1 MSRENILLKLIIF
14 SAPSGAGKSSLIK
27 KLIELS
33 ESTIELSVSVTTR
46 EPRDGEVHGVDYFF
60 ISEQEFLKLE
70 KQDSFLESANVHGY
84 HYATLKSFVDEKT
97 SSGISVI
104 LDIDV
109 QGFKQVKQTSQD
121 NVSIFILP
129 PSLEELEQRLF
140 NRGSESAE
148 SIKKR
153 LENALIELRSAE
165 IFDYVVV
172 NDEFDNTIKILSSIL
187 FDENIEYND
196 ENAMNILKELLDN

>member
-1 MSRENILLKLIIF
+1 MNDSKLIIF

-70 KQDSFLESANVHGY
+70 KQDAFLESANVHSF

-97 SSGISVI
+97 NSGISVI

-172 NDEFDNTIKILSSIL
+172 NDEFDKTIKILSSIL
-187 FDENIEYND
+187 FDKNIEYND
-196 ENAMNILKELLDN
+196 ENAKNILKELLDN

>member
-1 MSRENILLKLIIF
+1 MNDSKLIIF

-153 LENALIELRSAE
+153 LKNALIELRSAE

>member
-1 MSRENILLKLIIF
+1 MNDSKLIIF
-14 SAPSGAGKSSLIK
+14 SAPSGTGKSSLIK

-33 ESTIELSVSVTTR
+33 ESTIELSVSATTR

-70 KQDSFLESANVHGY
+70 KQDAFLESANVHGFN
-84 HYATLKSFVDEKT
+84 YATLKSFVDEKI

-109 QGFKQVKQTSQD
+109 QGFKQIKQTSQD

-153 LENALIELRSAE
+153 LENALIELRSVE

-172 NDEFDNTIKILSSIL
+172 NDEFDKTIKILSSIL
-187 FDENIEYND
+187 FDKNIEYND
-196 ENAMNILKELLDN
+196 ENAKNILKELLDN

>member
-1 MSRENILLKLIIF
+1 MNDSKLIIF

-153 LENALIELRSAE
+153 LKNALIELRSAE

-196 ENAMNILKELLDN
+196 ENAKNILKELLDN

>member
-1 MSRENILLKLIIF
+1 MNDSKLIIF

-33 ESTIELSVSVTTR
+33 ESTIDLSVSVTTR

-70 KQDSFLESANVHGY
+70 KQDAFLESANVHGFY
-84 HYATLKSFVDEKT
+84 YATLKSFVDEKT

-172 NDEFDNTIKILSSIL
+172 NDEFDKTIKILSSIL
-187 FDENIEYND
+187 FDKNIEYND
-196 ENAMNILKELLDN
+196 ENAKNILKELLDN

>member
-1 MSRENILLKLIIF
+1 MNDSKLIIF

-70 KQDSFLESANVHGY
+70 KQDAFLESANVHGFY
-84 HYATLKSFVDEKT
+84 YATLKSFVDEKT

-172 NDEFDNTIKILSSIL
+172 NDEFDKTIKILSSIL
-187 FDENIEYND
+187 FDKNIEYND
-196 ENAMNILKELLDN
+196 ENAKNILKELLDN

>member
-1 MSRENILLKLIIF
+1 MNDSKLIIF

-70 KQDSFLESANVHGY
+70 KQDAFLESANVHGFY
-84 HYATLKSFVDEKT
+84 YATLKSFVDEKT
-97 SSGISVI
+97 RSGISVI

-172 NDEFDNTIKILSSIL
+172 NDEFDKTIKILSSIL
-187 FDENIEYND
+187 FDKNIEYND
-196 ENAMNILKELLDN
+196 ENAKNILKELLDN

>member
-1 MSRENILLKLIIF
+1 MSNSKLIIF

-60 ISEQEFLKLE
+60 ISKQEFLTLE
-70 KQDSFLESANVHGY
+70 KQNALLVSANVHGF

-97 SSGISVI
+97 NSGISVI

-109 QGFKQVKQTSQD
+109 QGFKQVKQTLQD

-165 IFDYVVV
+165 LFDYVVV
-172 NDEFDNTIKILSSIL
+172 NDEFNKTIKILSSIL
-187 FDENIEYND
+187 FDKNIEYND
-196 ENAMNILKELLDN
+196 ENAKNILKELLDN

>member
-1 MSRENILLKLIIF
+1 MNDSKLIIF

-27 KLIELS
+27 KLVELS
-33 ESTIELSVSVTTR
+33 QSTIELSVSATTR

-70 KQDSFLESANVHGY
+70 KQDAFLESANVHGFY
-84 HYATLKSFVDEKT
+84 YATLKSFVDEKT
-97 SSGISVI
+97 CSGISVI

-109 QGFKQVKQTSQD
+109 QGFKQVKKTSQD
-121 NVSIFILP
+121 NVSIFVLP

-196 ENAMNILKELLDN
+196 ENAKNILKELLDN

>member
-1 MSRENILLKLIIF
+1 MNDSKLIIF

-33 ESTIELSVSVTTR
+33 ESTIDLSVSVTTR

-70 KQDSFLESANVHGY
+70 KQDAFLESANVHGFY
-84 HYATLKSFVDEKT
+84 YATLKSFVDEKT
-97 SSGISVI
+97 STGISVI

-109 QGFKQVKQTSQD
+109 QGFKQIKQTSQD

-172 NDEFDNTIKILSSIL
+172 NDEFDKTIKILSSIL
-187 FDENIEYND
+187 FDKNIEYND
-196 ENAMNILKELLDN
+196 ENTKNILKELLDN

>member
-1 MSRENILLKLIIF
+1 MNDSKLIIF

-33 ESTIELSVSVTTR
+33 ESTIDLSVSVTTR

-70 KQDSFLESANVHGY
+70 KQDAFLESANVHGY
-84 HYATLKSFVDEKT
+84 NYATLKSFVDEKT

>member
-1 MSRENILLKLIIF
+1 M
-14 SAPSGAGKSSLIK
+14 
-27 KLIELS
+27 
-33 ESTIELSVSVTTR
+33 
-46 EPRDGEVHGVDYFF
+46 
-60 ISEQEFLKLE
+60 
-70 KQDSFLESANVHGY
+70 
-84 HYATLKSFVDEKT
+84 
-97 SSGISVI
+97 
-104 LDIDV
+104 
-109 QGFKQVKQTSQD
+109 QD

-172 NDEFDNTIKILSSIL
+172 NDEFDKTIKILSSIL
-187 FDENIEYND
+187 FDKNIEYND
-196 ENAMNILKELLDN
+196 ENAKNILKELLDN

>member
-1 MSRENILLKLIIF
+1 MNDSKLIIF

-70 KQDSFLESANVHGY
+70 KQDSFLESANVHGF

-129 PSLEELEQRLF
+129 PSLEELEKRLF

-196 ENAMNILKELLDN
+196 ENAKNILKELLDN

>member
-1 MSRENILLKLIIF
+1 MNDSKLIIF

-33 ESTIELSVSVTTR
+33 ESTIDLSVSVTTR

-70 KQDSFLESANVHGY
+70 KQDAFLESANVHGFY
-84 HYATLKSFVDEKT
+84 YATLKSFVDEKT

-153 LENALIELRSAE
+153 LKNALIELRSAE

-172 NDEFDNTIKILSSIL
+172 NDEFDKTIKILSSIL
-187 FDENIEYND
+187 FDKNIEYND
-196 ENAMNILKELLDN
+196 ENTKNILKELLDN

>member
-1 MSRENILLKLIIF
+1 MNDSKLIIF

-33 ESTIELSVSVTTR
+33 ESTIDLSVSVTTR

-70 KQDSFLESANVHGY
+70 KQDAFLESANVHGFY
-84 HYATLKSFVDEKT
+84 YATLKSFVDEKT
-97 SSGISVI
+97 RSGISVI

-109 QGFKQVKQTSQD
+109 QGFKQVKKTSQD
-121 NVSIFILP
+121 NVSIFVLP

-140 NRGSESAE
+140 NRGSESVE

-165 IFDYVVV
+165 LFDYVVV
-172 NDEFDNTIKILSSIL
+172 NDEFDKTIKILSSIL
-187 FDENIEYND
+187 FDKNIEYND
-196 ENAMNILKELLDN
+196 ENAKNILKELLDN

>member
-1 MSRENILLKLIIF
+1 M
-14 SAPSGAGKSSLIK
+14 
-27 KLIELS
+27 
-33 ESTIELSVSVTTR
+33 
-46 EPRDGEVHGVDYFF
+46 
-60 ISEQEFLKLE
+60 KLE
-70 KQDSFLESANVHGY
+70 KQDAFLESAIVHGF

-97 SSGISVI
+97 SSGTSVI

-129 PSLEELEQRLF
+129 PSLEELEKRLF

-196 ENAMNILKELLDN
+196 ESAKNILKELLDN

>member
-1 MSRENILLKLIIF
+1 MNDSKLIIF

-33 ESTIELSVSVTTR
+33 ESTIDLSVSVTTR

-70 KQDSFLESANVHGY
+70 KQDAFLESANVHGFY
-84 HYATLKSFVDEKT
+84 YATLKSFVDEKT
-97 SSGISVI
+97 CSGISVI

-140 NRGSESAE
+140 NRGSESVE

-165 IFDYVVV
+165 LFDYVVV
-172 NDEFDNTIKILSSIL
+172 NDEFD
-187 FDENIEYND
+187 
-196 ENAMNILKELLDN
+196 

>member
-1 MSRENILLKLIIF
+1 MKVDDGQVNKLDTPL
-14 SAPSGAGKSSLIK
+14 A
-27 KLIELS
+27 
-33 ESTIELSVSVTTR
+33 
-46 EPRDGEVHGVDYFF
+46 
-60 ISEQEFLKLE
+60 
-70 KQDSFLESANVHGY
+70 
-84 HYATLKSFVDEKT
+84 SFVDEKT
-97 SSGISVI
+97 STGISVI

-165 IFDYVVV
+165 LFDYVVV
-172 NDEFDNTIKILSSIL
+172 NDEFNKTIKILSSIL
-187 FDENIEYND
+187 FDKNIEYND
-196 ENAMNILKELLDN
+196 ENTKNILKELLDN

>member
-1 MSRENILLKLIIF
+1 MNDSKLIIF

-172 NDEFDNTIKILSSIL
+172 NDAFDNTIKILSSIL

-196 ENAMNILKELLDN
+196 ENAKNILKELLDN